1 MKINFDEL
9 NEKLGAL
16 TGTDLL
22 MAERDCRTA
31 GENFPTLSFSS
42 GFQARLAARALNVN
56 YHDLLALP
64 LKDFNRVCQ
73 TVFNFLFNAGSES
86 ATT

>member
-31 GENFPTLSFSS
+31 GENFPTLQFSS
-42 GFQARLAARALNVN
+42 AFQARLAARALNVN